1 MNTQTGYFVFSPGR
15 DAVCEYHLMITVT
28 DPSLPYACQLKEV
41 LDAYTRATEG
51 RTVHFRRF
59 FLSDG
64 ANQAPL
70 LEAALAPLPSV
81 PTSIVQQAP
90 LDGTRIALW
99 VYCTSPMDV
108 PAGMPAHNGY
118 THRWSG
124 SMVCPGGRGFPRA
137 DGRHLRE
144 LWR

>member
-1 MNTQTGYFVFSPGR
+1 
-15 DAVCEYHLMITVT
+15 MITVT
-28 DPSLPYACQLKEV
+28 DPSLPYSRQLEEV
-41 LDAYTRATEG
+41 MDAYTRASEG

-64 ANQAPL
+64 ANQAAQ
-70 LEAALAPLPSV
+70 LETALAAQLPV

-99 VYCTSPMDV
+99 VYCTSP
-108 PAGMPAHNGY
+108 N
-118 THRWSG
+118 
-124 SMVCPGGRGFPRA
+124 
-137 DGRHLRE
+137 LRE

>member
-1 MNTQTGYFVFSPGR
+1 
-15 DAVCEYHLMITVT
+15 MITVT

-51 RTVHFRRF
+51 HTVHFRRF

-70 LEAALAPLPSV
+70 LEAALASLPSV

-99 VYCTSPMDV
+99 VFCTSPMDV
-108 PAGMPAHNGY
+108 PAGMPAHNG
-118 THRWSG
+118 
-124 SMVCPGGRGFPRA
+124 
-137 DGRHLRE
+137 
-144 LWR
+144 